1 MFCVYFP
8 RSASAIAANTVVRS
22 AFGVG
27 FPMFGE
33 QMYDKLNPRWA
44 TTLLAFLAL
53 AMAPMPFV
61 LVRYGAFLRSKAR
74 YAFG

>member
-1 MFCVYFP
+1 
-8 RSASAIAANTVVRS
+8 
-22 AFGVG
+22 
-27 FPMFGE
+27 MFGE